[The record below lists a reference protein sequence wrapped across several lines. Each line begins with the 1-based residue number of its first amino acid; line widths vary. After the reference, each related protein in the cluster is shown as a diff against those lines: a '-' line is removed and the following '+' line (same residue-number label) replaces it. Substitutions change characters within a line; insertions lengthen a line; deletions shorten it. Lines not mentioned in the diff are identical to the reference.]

1 MEKTEKAMPNPIL
14 KKPLIPSLKIPAKQ
28 EQLEGKDKIQQ

>member
-1 MEKTEKAMPNPIL
+1 MPTPIL

-28 EQLEGKDKIQQ
+28 EQLEGKDKI